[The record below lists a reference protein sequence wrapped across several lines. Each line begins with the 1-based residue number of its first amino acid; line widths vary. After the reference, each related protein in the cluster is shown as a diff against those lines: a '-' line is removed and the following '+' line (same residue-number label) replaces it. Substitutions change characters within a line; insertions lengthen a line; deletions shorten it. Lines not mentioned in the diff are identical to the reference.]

1 MSTKSISYKIQ
12 TNICNFAKSRTHN
25 PIIEHNIPEEYIVT
39 NLKTNYVD
47 DCYSTNCF
55 WNNDYLYINEDQF
68 NMISDKLIYPT
79 EIWSSKGYIGSFI
92 WRVTYDNK
100 TFDILCHANKRTFK
114 DKEFICIIPVNY
126 VTSINAHHCSYTKDK
141 YPNRKVKIFFSLEER
156 EKDKADKELKS
167 KNKKLNKLNAQKKLN
182 ELNPEFSFS
191 TPKLKIVDIVKHT
204 DWIKDAKIGDIICG
218 KMKIISDK
226 NGVKVGCLYGVS
238 TCSNY
243 IDIYVND
250 EYYRSISPLS
260 FQDLFLNNYQVEE
273 IK

>member
-1 MSTKSISYKIQ
+1 M
-12 TNICNFAKSRTHN
+12 
-25 PIIEHNIPEEYIVT
+25 
-39 NLKTNYVD
+39 
-47 DCYSTNCF
+47 
-55 WNNDYLYINEDQF
+55 
-68 NMISDKLIYPT
+68 
-79 EIWSSKGYIGSFI
+79 
-92 WRVTYDNK
+92 
-100 TFDILCHANKRTFK
+100 
-114 DKEFICIIPVNY
+114 
-126 VTSINAHHCSYTKDK
+126 
-141 YPNRKVKIFFSLEER
+141 
-156 EKDKADKELKS
+156 
-167 KNKKLNKLNAQKKLN
+167 NAQKKLN

-191 TPKLKIVDIVKHT
+191 TSKLKIVDIVKHT

-250 EYYRSISPLS
+250 KYYRSISPLS